1 MVLPL
6 EDIRSSSSS
15 DDLDSDLDSCRS
27 SPANYPPALV
37 LALHALRDSVSL
49 ADRYYAWPFAKDIE
63 REYEREKGDYASS
76 FLPNSLTN
84 VGVILEDGAL
94 PVGVSFV
101 LVSMSISIS
110 VL

>member
-6 EDIRSSSSS
+6 EDIRSSGSS

-27 SPANYPPALV
+27 SPANYPPALL
-37 LALHALRDSVSL
+37 LALHALHNSVSL

-76 FLPNSLTN
+76 FDSITN
-84 VGVILEDGAL
+84 EGLILDDGVR
-94 PVGVSFV
+94 PVCVSFV
-101 LVSMSISIS
+101 LVNVSISTS
-110 VL
+110 VP